1 MVNIPSIEE
10 LAQAGVHFGHRVSKA
25 HPKMMSFIYTV
36 KNNVHLI
43 DLEMTQKKLKEALNF
58 LQQIAAEG
66 GVVLFVGT
74 KPSAK
79 MLIEKYALE
88 ANCPYVS
95 ERWLGGTLTNF
106 SVIHQQVERYK
117 KMLKEKEENEW
128 EKYTK
133 KEKLLLEREL
143 ARLDKLLKGISNLD
157 NLPSAL
163 YIVDVVD
170 EITAVREAKKKGIPV
185 VAITDT
191 NANPEYVSYPIPAN
205 DDAIKSVEMIT
216 KLVAEAI
223 KEGRNQSDKARIKKT
238 EEGDSK
244 DEEEQLKA

>member
-1 MVNIPSIEE
+1 
-10 LAQAGVHFGHRVSKA
+10 
-25 HPKMMSFIYTV
+25 
-36 KNNVHLI
+36 
-43 DLEMTQKKLKEALNF
+43 MTQKKLKEALNF

-117 KMLKEKEENEW
+117 KMLKEKEGNEW

-133 KEKLLLEREL
+133 KERLLLEREL

-163 YIVDVVD
+163 YIVDIVD